1 MTDGSGTSQ
10 PLADRVRRLE
20 ARLERERRARWEA
33 ERLLETKSL
42 ELYQA
47 NCSLSA
53 LAADLEKR
61 VEERTRELSIE
72 RQRALR
78 MAEIDALTGLA
89 NRASFARQLAEALA
103 DPLATAQGVAV
114 LLIDLDDFKT
124 INDTLG
130 HAAGD
135 TLLVEFARRL
145 GETLRPGDVVARLG
159 GDEFAVI
166 AHAVGNREGSF
177 VLAHRLLLTLCR
189 PATIDGRSV
198 PSSCSIGVAAA
209 TWNGGDADEL
219 LRDADLAL
227 YASKRAGRARVT
239 SFEATLR
246 ADIER
251 RAALDAEVRQAVV
264 DNCIEP
270 WYQPIVLYNSGRYGG
285 VEVLAR
291 WPLPNGDVRP
301 PAEFLGSVE
310 ALSLLDMMM
319 ENILQHA
326 LREAQPLVAA
336 GSLDYLSVNV
346 SPSQFNQGWVLSSL
360 PALLAESGFP
370 AHALVVEITENA
382 LLQDIERTRTN
393 LAKLT
398 ETGMRIA
405 LDDFGVGYSNFS
417 LLRQLPFDL
426 LKLDRTLVC
435 DIETDDHARTVIEC
449 ILDLAS
455 RLRIKVVAEG
465 VETRGQAEL
474 LAAAGCT
481 MMQGYLFASPQRD
494 LAAWFPA
501 DIAPLPLDRK
511 PTQA

>member
-1 MTDGSGTSQ
+1 M
-10 PLADRVRRLE
+10 E

-42 ELYQA
+42 ELYEA
-47 NCSLSA
+47 NCSLSV
-53 LAADLEKR
+53 LAHDLEKR

-103 DPLATAQGVAV
+103 DPRTTAQGVAV

-198 PSSCSIGVAAA
+198 PSSCSIGVADAA
-209 TWNGGDADEL
+209 WNGGDADEL

-227 YASKRAGRARVT
+227 YASKRAGRGRVS

-264 DNCIEP
+264 DNRIEP
-270 WYQPIVLYNSGRYGG
+270 WYQPIVIYDSGRYGG

-291 WPLPNGDVRP
+291 WHLLNGEVRP
-301 PAEFLGSVE
+301 PTEFLGSVE
-310 ALSLLDMMM
+310 AMGLLDMMM

-326 LREAQPLVAA
+326 LR
-336 GSLDYLSVNV
+336 
-346 SPSQFNQGWVLSSL
+346 
-360 PALLAESGFP
+360 
-370 AHALVVEITENA
+370 
-382 LLQDIERTRTN
+382 
-393 LAKLT
+393 
-398 ETGMRIA
+398 
-405 LDDFGVGYSNFS
+405 
-417 LLRQLPFDL
+417 
-426 LKLDRTLVC
+426 
-435 DIETDDHARTVIEC
+435 
-449 ILDLAS
+449 
-455 RLRIKVVAEG
+455 
-465 VETRGQAEL
+465 
-474 LAAAGCT
+474 
-481 MMQGYLFASPQRD
+481 
-494 LAAWFPA
+494 
-501 DIAPLPLDRK
+501 
-511 PTQA
+511 